1 METLMKKK
9 FKLNRIIIIGIIIY
23 ILYAFIS
30 RQQVLKNY
38 RKEEQ
43 HYLELIAKEEQR
55 NAELQEIKDNINSTE
70 FIEETARNKLGMYL
84 PNERVYIDI
93 SK

>member
-1 METLMKKK
+1 MKKK
-9 FKLNRIIIIGIIIY
+9 FKFNRIIIIGIIIY
-23 ILYAFIS
+23 VLYAIIS
-30 RQQVLKNY
+30 RQQVLSAY
-38 RKEEQ
+38 QKEEQ
-43 HYLELIAKEEQR
+43 NYLDLIAQEQQR
-55 NAELQEIKDNINSTE
+55 NTELLEVKDNVNSTE

>member
-1 METLMKKK
+1 MKKK
-9 FKLNRIIIIGIIIY
+9 LKFSRIVIIGIIIY

-30 RQQVLKNY
+30 RQQVLSNY
-38 RKEEQ
+38 QKEEQ
-43 HYLELIAKEEQR
+43 HYLDLIAQEEQK
-55 NAELQEIKDNINSTE
+55 NAELLEVKENINSTE
-70 FIEETARNKLGMYL
+70 FIEQTARNKLGMYL

>member
-1 METLMKKK
+1 MKKK

-23 ILYAFIS
+23 ILYAFFS
-30 RQQVLKNY
+30 RQKVLRNY
-38 RKEEQ
+38 KKEEQ
-43 HYLELIAKEEQR
+43 HYLDLIAKEQQR
-55 NAELQEIKDNINSTE
+55 NVELQEVKENINSTE

>member
-1 METLMKKK
+1 MKKK
-9 FKLNRIIIIGIIIY
+9 FKVNRIIIIGIVIY

-30 RQQVLKNY
+30 RQQVLKNNI
-38 RKEEQ
+38 REAQ
-43 HYLELIAKEEQR
+43 HYQDLKTQEEQR
-55 NAELQEIKDNINSTE
+55 YVELQEKRDNINSDE

>member
-1 METLMKKK
+1 MKKK
-9 FKLNRIIIIGIIIY
+9 FKFNRILIIGIIIY
-23 ILYAFIS
+23 VLYAVIS
-30 RQQVLKNY
+30 RQQVLSAY

-43 HYLELIAKEEQR
+43 TYLDLIAQEQQR
-55 NAELQEIKDNINSTE
+55 NSELLEAKDNVNSTE
-70 FIEETARNKLGMYL
+70 FIEEIAREKLGMYL

>member
-1 METLMKKK
+1 MKKK
-9 FKLNRIIIIGIIIY
+9 FKFNRIIIIGIVVY

-30 RQQVLKNY
+30 RQQILSNY
-38 RKEEQ
+38 KKEEQ
-43 HYLELIAKEEQR
+43 HYLDLIAHEEQR
-55 NAELQEIKDNINSTE
+55 NAELLEVKDNINSTE

>member
-1 METLMKKK
+1 MKKK
-9 FKLNRIIIIGIIIY
+9 FKLNRIIIIGIVIY

-30 RQQVLKNY
+30 RQQVLSNY

-43 HYLELIAKEEQR
+43 HYLDLIAQEEQR
-55 NAELQEIKDNINSTE
+55 NAELLEVKDNINSTE

>member
-1 METLMKKK
+1 MKKK
-9 FKLNRIIIIGIIIY
+9 FKFNRIIIIGIVVY

-30 RQQVLKNY
+30 RQQILSNY
-38 RKEEQ
+38 KKEEQ
-43 HYLELIAKEEQR
+43 HYLDLIAQEEQR
-55 NAELQEIKDNINSTE
+55 NAELLEVKDNINSTE